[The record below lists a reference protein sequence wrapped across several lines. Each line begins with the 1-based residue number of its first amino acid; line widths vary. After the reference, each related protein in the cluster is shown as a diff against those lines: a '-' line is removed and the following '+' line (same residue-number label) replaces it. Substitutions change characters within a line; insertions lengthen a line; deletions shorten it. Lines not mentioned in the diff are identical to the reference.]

1 MQKTDLLIGFILGII
16 GAFIGVFLF
25 ITFLT
30 EFEFAYGILVLKSQN
45 SLGKLI
51 ALGAVIN
58 VILFFSLLKLNKEL
72 MARGV
77 VLATIA
83 LTIVT
88 IFV

>member
-25 ITFLT
+25 ISLATD
-30 EFEFAYGILVLKSQN
+30 FEFADGVIALKTQN
-45 SLGKLI
+45 S
-51 ALGAVIN
+51 LGAVIN
-58 VILFFSLLKLNKEL
+58 VILFFGLLKFNKEL

-83 LTIVT
+83 LTIIT